1 MSRNE
6 GDQRGGPGPKGPGPL
21 GPGSGPMPIP
31 HRGGS
36 PTSSNQEPDQRGGP
50 GGPAGPGPMQKPSSS
65 MLPHRG
71 DHQRGDSPMSRLD
84 DIRSGGPPE
93 SPMGSGGPRGPGG
106 PMQPSKMM
114 NNSRDPRGD
123 SPLSRGV
130 DVLGGRSGPPGGPAG
145 PGPSKMM
152 HNSRDPR
159 GDSPLSRGLDVLGGR
174 SGPPGGLGGPPGGP
188 PGGPGGLPRRG
199 VSPMS
204 RDERGTGRGSPNMY
218 REDQPPK
225 RGQSPM
231 MSFGERGRSGSPAL
245 TPTGSSLL
253 SRPPSTTLP
262 SVASKK
268 DFVKEW
274 NKGKK

>member
-6 GDQRGGPGPKGPGPL
+6 GDQRGGPGLLGSGPLGPGPL
-21 GPGSGPMPIP
+21 GPGPLGPGPQGPASGPMPVP
-31 HRGGS
+31 HRDHRGVS
-36 PTSSNQEPDQRGGP
+36 PMSRNQEPDQRGGP
-50 GGPAGPGPMQKPSSS
+50 GGPAGPVGPAGPGPMQKQSSS

-84 DIRSGGPPE
+84 DLRSGGPP
-93 SPMGSGGPRGPGG
+93 GGPRGPMGG
-106 PMQPSKMM
+106 
-114 NNSRDPRGD
+114 
-123 SPLSRGV
+123 
-130 DVLGGRSGPPGGPAG
+130 PGGPIQ
-145 PGPSKMM
+145 PSKMM

-159 GDSPLSRGLDVLGGR
+159 GDSPLSRGLEVLGGR
-174 SGPPGGLGGPPGGP
+174 SGPPTGPGGP
-188 PGGPGGLPRRG
+188 PGGSGGVPGGLLRRG
-199 VSPMS
+199 VSPIS
-204 RDERGTGRGSPNMY
+204 RDERGFGRGSP
-218 REDQPPK
+218 DQQQPQK

-262 SVASKK
+262 SVDSKK

-274 NKGKK
+274 NKGNFFLIFEKLNHFSLKK

>member
-6 GDQRGGPGPKGPGPL
+6 GDQRGGPGLLGPGPL
-21 GPGSGPMPIP
+21 GPGPQGPASGPMPVP
-31 HRGGS
+31 HRDHRGGS
-36 PTSSNQEPDQRGGP
+36 PMSRNQEPDQRGGP
-50 GGPAGPGPMQKPSSS
+50 GGPAGPGPMQKQSSS

-84 DIRSGGPPE
+84 DLRSGGPPGGPRGPE
-93 SPMGSGGPRGPGG
+93 GAMGSGGPRGPRGPEGPMGPGG
-106 PMQPSKMM
+106 PMQS
-114 NNSRDPRGD
+114 
-123 SPLSRGV
+123 
-130 DVLGGRSGPPGGPAG
+130 
-145 PGPSKMM
+145 SKMM

-159 GDSPLSRGLDVLGGR
+159 GDSPLSRSLEVLGGR
-174 SGPPGGLGGPPGGP
+174 SGLPGGP
-188 PGGPGGLPRRG
+188 GGPGDSGGVPGGLPRRG

-204 RDERGTGRGSPNMY
+204 RDERGFGRGSP
-218 REDQPPK
+218 DQQQPPK

-253 SRPPSTTLP
+253 SRPPSSTLS
-262 SVASKK
+262 SVDSKK

-274 NKGKK
+274 NKGIFFLKKFPV

>member
-6 GDQRGGPGPKGPGPL
+6 SDQRGGPGLLGPGPQ
-21 GPGSGPMPIP
+21 GPASGPMPVP
-31 HRGGS
+31 HRDHRGS
-36 PTSSNQEPDQRGGP
+36 SPMSRNQESDQRGGP
-50 GGPAGPGPMQKPSSS
+50 GGPAGPGGPMQKQSSP

-84 DIRSGGPPE
+84 DPGGPGGPRGPE
-93 SPMGSGGPRGPGG
+93 GPMGSGGPRGPRGPEG
-106 PMQPSKMM
+106 PM
-114 NNSRDPRGD
+114 G
-123 SPLSRGV
+123 
-130 DVLGGRSGPPGGPAG
+130 PGGPLQ
-145 PGPSKMM
+145 PSKMM

-159 GDSPLSRGLDVLGGR
+159 GDSPLSRSLEVLGGR
-174 SGPPGGLGGPPGGP
+174 SGPL
-188 PGGPGGLPRRG
+188 GGPGGSGGVPGGILRRG

-204 RDERGTGRGSPNMY
+204 RDERGFGRGSP
-218 REDQPPK
+218 DQQQPPK

-253 SRPPSTTLP
+253 SRPPSLTLS
-262 SVASKK
+262 SVDSKK

-274 NKGKK
+274 NKGKIF